1 MTTPPRTKKAIYKFA
16 KKVNQKTAAP
26 VKPLFVEKKVG
37 GAKNGD
43 TRMVRVTKLAND
55 YPTQD
60 PAPVGTSKNFFSGHA
75 RKLRASLAPGAIAI
89 VLAGVHK
96 GKRVIVLKQLGTGL
110 LLVTGPHKLNGCPM
124 RRVNQR
130 YLLATSAKGDVSGVN
145 VPENINDKYFAR
157 VKAEKSAKKEG
168 DILDAKKEAYKP
180 SEQRKTDQVTVDTQ
194 VLEAIKKNADGKVP
208 KQYLRASFALSKGQF
223 PHNMAF

>member
-1 MTTPPRTKKAIYKFA
+1 MGNDVPTLDA
-16 KKVNQKTAAP
+16 AAP
-26 VKPLFVEKKVG
+26 
-37 GAKNGD
+37 
-43 TRMVRVTKLAND
+43 
-55 YPTQD
+55 
-60 PAPVGTSKNFFSGHA
+60 GTSKNFFANHV
-75 RKLRASLAPGAIAI
+75 RKVRASLAPGVVCIL
-89 VLAGVHK
+89 LAGIHK

-130 YLLATSAKGDVSGVN
+130 YLLATSAKIDLAGVAVPGN
-145 VPENINDKYFAR
+145 VNDKYFAR

-168 DILDAKKEAYKP
+168 DIFDAKKEAYKP
-180 SEQRKTDQVTVDTQ
+180 SEQRKTDQVTVDPQ
-194 VLEAIKKNADGKVP
+194 FLEAIKKNADGKVL

>member
-1 MTTPPRTKKAIYKFA
+1 M
-16 KKVNQKTAAP
+16 
-26 VKPLFVEKKVG
+26 G
-37 GAKNGD
+37 
-43 TRMVRVTKLAND
+43 D

-60 PAPVGTSKNFFSGHA
+60 PAPAGTSKNFFSKHA
-75 RKLRASLAPGAIAI
+75 RKVRASLTPGAIAI

-130 YLLATSAKGDVSGVN
+130 YLLATSAKIDISGVK

-157 VKAEKSAKKEG
+157 VKAEKVAKKEG
-168 DILDAKKEAYKP
+168 YIP
-180 SEQRKTDQVTVDTQ
+180 SEERKKDQVTVDTQ
-194 VLEAIKKNADGKVP
+194 VLEAIKKNADGKV
-208 KQYLRASFALSKGQF
+208 
-223 PHNMAF
+223 